1 MDELQHAKAS
11 ATDGF
16 LCKLVS
22 AERLCHGVG
31 QRLYLSDPGSST
43 SLRDPGTLGIIDEF
57 QSQFDCLPLGKLN
70 PLENGEFLQYAT
82 YLFF

>member
-31 QRLYLSDPGSST
+31 QRLCLSDPGSSI
-43 SLRDPGTLGIIDEF
+43 SLRDPATLGIIEEF
-57 QSQFDCLPLGKLN
+57 QSQYDCSPLGKLN
-70 PLENGEFLQYAT
+70 PLEKCESLQYT
-82 YLFF
+82 TDLVF